1 MCRSDDK
8 QVCAVGGEEHEE
20 DSGSFYDLLYS
31 GDEADEGEESRK
43 KRARVEER
51 PADNEEEEETGEA
64 DKGKLFFFSLFFG
77 FLTEIARKITFY
89 IHFAGDFW
97 S

>member
-51 PADNEEEEETGEA
+51 PADDEEEELERSGVFDDIPEMEPPISRTC
-64 DKGKLFFFSLFFG
+64 
-77 FLTEIARKITFY
+77 ARKP
-89 IHFAGDFW
+89 
-97 S
+97 